1 MTAKEHGSLVSCS
14 NDGFREDTKIVF
26 FFFILLIV
34 MYELEEKCRLMLLKM
49 MDTEW

>member
-26 FFFILLIV
+26 FLLYLADSYV
-34 MYELEEKCRLMLLKM
+34 
-49 MDTEW
+49 